1 VSRHCPAG
9 VRAGENYDRSW
20 QARLSS
26 EETASIEV
34 ATIASQTNPRTAPVE
49 AAIAS
54 VMTVNEPGLSRQSD
68 SAPAVARDYENR
80 PRSNLRPASVQ
91 ASNASNA
98 RVLAIDEH
106 VRLSAGPDPATTSLA
121 ESVCWHDP
129 RDRDD
134 RYD

>member
-1 VSRHCPAG
+1 MKMPLLKKPRFTRGATV
-9 VRAGENYDRSW
+9 E
-20 QARLSS
+20 
-26 EETASIEV
+26 
-34 ATIASQTNPRTAPVE
+34 ATIAS
-49 AAIAS
+49 
-54 VMTVNEPGLSRQSD
+54 VMAVNEPGLSRESD
-68 SAPAVARDYENR
+68 SAPAVARGYENR

-98 RVLAIDEH
+98 RVVAIDEH

-121 ESVCWHDP
+121 ESVGWHDP